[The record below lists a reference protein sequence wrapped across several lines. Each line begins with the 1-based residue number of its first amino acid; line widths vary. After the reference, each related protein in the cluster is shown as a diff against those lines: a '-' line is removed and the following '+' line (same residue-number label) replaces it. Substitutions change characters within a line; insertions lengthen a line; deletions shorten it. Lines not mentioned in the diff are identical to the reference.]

1 MKSGREE
8 EDKCQRKAH
17 THKKKNDSKNDW
29 GQMGP
34 EEHCGMSAARSE
46 CVWDVEYTA

>member
-1 MKSGREE
+1 MDPGREE
-8 EDKCQRKAH
+8 DEQQIKAH
-17 THKKKNDSKNDW
+17 TKKQNESKNDW

-34 EEHCGMSAARSE
+34 EEHCGMSAAHTE